1 MKLWIQWWKMVK
13 QLRPVCSRKRTF
25 LWLVCCL
32 AGITIRGD
40 LFGVTSI
47 VRALG
52 LKDFCY
58 DRLLD
63 LFHSSAL
70 KLEQLTE
77 KFKSMV
83 LKWPLVKFNGRAVV
97 VGDGLKV
104 SKEGRKMPAVKKLYQ
119 ESESNSKARY
129 IYGHLCQSVAIL
141 AGSIPNVFAVPIASR
156 IHDGVIFS
164 NRDKRTLLDKMVQL
178 INSLDIGIPFYFTAD
193 AYYATGGIIKGLLAG
208 GNHLVTR
215 VRSNAVAYLPAK
227 QKKTGRKRGR
237 PKKYGKKL
245 KLRELLKNTDDMAR
259 VESPVYADKKGTLIH
274 FKTIDLL
281 WRPVGILVRFV
292 LVVHPARGKI
302 ILMSSDLTLSGI
314 DIIQIYGLRF
324 KIEVSFKQALRT
336 LGTYA
341 YHFWMRTMKPDRKKT
356 GNQYLHRE
364 SKEYRKAVKRKI
376 RAYHNYIQ
384 IGIIAQGLL
393 QYLSLS
399 FPRSVWNSY
408 GSWMRTVRLDACPS
422 EMVTAIALKNTLPY
436 FLSDSFQTSI
446 LTKFLIKRIDFN
458 RIEGV
463 RMIA

>member
-274 FKTIDLL
+274 FKTMDLL

-422 EMVTAIALKNTLPY
+422 EMVTAIALKNTFPY